1 MVVDLSEI
9 KGKQKKNEFET
20 ISLKRFNKMNRKDEY
35 CFELNDERV
44 TDDIEY
50 FFYENDVKEDEQE
63 KRINKAKHIKVFK
76 ISKYVFNKEL
86 FDLKVKETLMSRKF
100 FKVFDSPIT
109 DFAGKII
116 GEDA

>member
-1 MVVDLSEI
+1 MLNKIDFWREVETSPADLSMVRIKCRENKIPLAEMKLGETWEI
-9 KGKQKKNEFET
+9 LRIFAGYTEFKYTIKKIGEDGTF
-20 ISLKRFNKMNRKDEY
+20 LKD
-35 CFELNDERV
+35 
-44 TDDIEY
+44 
-50 FFYENDVKEDEQE
+50 
-63 KRINKAKHIKVFK
+63 FK